1 MKILLLEDNVALNRA
16 IVDLLERELYEV
28 VSYYDGKT
36 VLEDLKKGQNFDFF
50 ILDIEVPKVNGIE
63 VLKYIKER
71 DERAKVIMISVL
83 KDIETQKKTFRY
95 GCLDFIEKP
104 FQRDKLLM
112 KIKSLSNFEKSIIN
126 NPLDED
132 NSINSFKLKTNIEFT
147 PKEIEFLSLIY
158 KNIGK
163 TVTYE
168 SIYNLLY
175 EGVINEDALRQVVSR
190 LKLKI
195 DSNKCN
201 IEAIYGVGYK
211 LTLK

>member
-112 KIKSLSNFEKSIIN
+112 KIKSLSNFEKLIIN
-126 NPLDED
+126 NPLDKD

-168 SIYNLLY
+168 SIYNL
-175 EGVINEDALRQVVSR
+175 
-190 LKLKI
+190 
-195 DSNKCN
+195 
-201 IEAIYGVGYK
+201 
-211 LTLK
+211 